1 MKRHLTIVL
10 LFVAV
15 SLTAEA
21 QNIAS
26 FKARL
31 AAPAQLDSLTTT
43 SATVR
48 ITEHGDAAAI
58 VEAEK
63 RNEVVS
69 GFRIVVFMSNSQS
82 ARQDA
87 TTAREN
93 CQLLFPAERSYLIY
107 ENPYFKVTLGNC
119 TSQEE
124 AIILLGRVRSSF
136 PKAFIM
142 RENIPV
148 AELRSVEPEIV
159 VPATAPTIE

>member
-1 MKRHLTIVL
+1 MKRLLTIVL

-107 ENPYFKVTLGNC
+107 GNC

>member
-1 MKRHLTIVL
+1 MKRLLTLAL
-10 LFVAV
+10 LFAAAT
-15 SLTAEA
+15 LAAEA
-21 QNIAS
+21 QDIAS
-26 FKARL
+26 FKGRL
-31 AAPAQLDSLTTT
+31 ATAQIDSLNTTT
-43 SATVR
+43 ATVQ

-58 VEAEK
+58 VAGEK
-63 RNEVVS
+63 RAEVIS
-69 GFRIVVFMSNSQS
+69 GFRIVVFMSNTQS

-87 TTAREN
+87 ITAREN

-148 AELRSVEPEIV
+148 AELRRVEPEV
-159 VPATAPTIE
+159 AAPTTTPTIE